1 LQWHHYQSLLGP
13 YKPAGSYEES
23 VYFLPLAFDH
33 LIAVD
38 ENALDLATTPI
49 WFASEYDAKLR
60 QDQLRN
66 AVRDR
71 IRDCFSHWTHEF
83 NVVHFNHSACKA
95 KGWGIHYLDLVE
107 HSEVICASMED
118 LVRFK
123 NHADLA
129 LEFFQSFAEH
139 SGDDIKAAWL
149 LEFANAQTAVYP
161 PPDDPEI
168 RDLLNDRSLLANA
181 ADVVRSNRIQRDPSP
196 TYWNDIF
203 GALDLH

>member
-1 LQWHHYQSLLGP
+1 MAQLEVQYPRPLTLSDPYNEFHGSGAAELLAVPGAKLQWHHYQSLSGP

-49 WFASEYDAKLR
+49 WFASEYDEKLR

-95 KGWGIHYLDLVE
+95 KGWGI
-107 HSEVICASMED
+107 
-118 LVRFK
+118 
-123 NHADLA
+123 
-129 LEFFQSFAEH
+129 
-139 SGDDIKAAWL
+139 
-149 LEFANAQTAVYP
+149 
-161 PPDDPEI
+161 
-168 RDLLNDRSLLANA
+168 
-181 ADVVRSNRIQRDPSP
+181 
-196 TYWNDIF
+196 
-203 GALDLH
+203 